1 MDPRLLRYY
10 NQELQHVRDM
20 GAEFAREFPKIAG
33 RLGMEGL
40 ECADPYVERL
50 LEGFAFLA
58 ARVQLKIDAEFPR
71 FTQHLLEM
79 VYPRYLAPMPSMAVV
94 QLQPDLRE
102 PALATGVAVPRD
114 SALHSMVGRDTT
126 AACEFRLANEV
137 TLWPI
142 ELAEAKILD
151 GAAALGAIGVR
162 FSDRARSALR
172 LVFRC
177 TAGVQVRQLALDE
190 LPIYLVGADNL
201 PSELYAQL
209 LGAGISLLVRGGA
222 NTTIALGR
230 EAIRPMGYADDEA
243 LLPPARRQFS
253 GYRLLQEYFAFP
265 QRFLFVRFAGL
276 QRALQQ
282 IAGDRFELIVLFDQA
297 AQNLE
302 PTVGS
307 DNFRLFCGAVINLF
321 PRSADRI
328 HIEPGVPEYHVVVD
342 RTRPMDYEVYDV
354 SEVLGFGDRTEPDH
368 RFRPFYACNEQSWH
382 SREQAYFTLRR
393 EPRRLSSRQRQNGP
407 RASYIGSETFLA
419 LVDPDEAPFASN
431 LRQLQAQVLCT
442 NRDLPLNIP
451 ISKTASDFTLESAAP
466 VESVRCVAGL
476 SRPRPSFAHGDASW
490 RLISHLSLNYLSIVD
505 TPGVDTPGVATPG
518 VAAPG
523 EGAAALR
530 EMLGLY
536 ADPNDTAAQRQIE
549 GVRAIDSK
557 AIIGRVPLPGP
568 IAYGRGTQITLTLE
582 DAAFQGLNSFILAA
596 VLEEFFARFAS
607 INSFSRTV
615 LRSVERGEVARWP
628 MRLGN
633 RSTL

>member
-33 RLGMEGL
+33 RLGVEGL

-79 VYPRYLAPMPSMAVV
+79 VYPRYLAPTPSMAVA

-102 PALATGVAVPRD
+102 PALAAGVTVPRD
-114 SALHSMVGRDTT
+114 AVLHSMVGRDTT
-126 AACEFRLANEV
+126 VACEFRLANDV
-137 TLWPI
+137 TLWPL
-142 ELAEAKILD
+142 ELVEAKMLD

-162 FSDRARSALR
+162 PGDGTRSALR
-172 LVFRC
+172 LTFHC
-177 TAGVQVRQLALDE
+177 TAGVQAAQLSLDE
-190 LPIYLVGADNL
+190 LPIYLVGADSL
-201 PSELYAQL
+201 PADLYAQL
-209 LGAGISLLVRGGA
+209 MGNGTRVLVRGAAGPGH
-222 NTTIALGR
+222 TTVALGR
-230 EAIRPMGYADDEA
+230 EAIQRVGYGDDEA
-243 LLPPARRQFS
+243 LIPPARRQFS

-265 QRFLFVRFAGL
+265 QRFLFVKLGGL
-276 QRALQQ
+276 RRALQR
-282 IAGDRFELIVLFDQA
+282 IAGDRFELIVLFNAGA
-297 AQNLE
+297 ANLE
-302 PTVGS
+302 STVGI

-328 HIEPGVPEYHVVVD
+328 HVEPGVPEYHVVAD
-342 RTRPMDYEVYDV
+342 RTRPMDFEVYDV
-354 SEVLGFGDRTEPDH
+354 LDVQGFGDRTEPD
-368 RFRPFYACNEQSWH
+368 RQFRPFYSCNEQSWH
-382 SREQAYFTLRR
+382 SRDHAYFTLRR
-393 EPRRLSSRQRQNGP
+393 EARRLSSRQRQNGA
-407 RASYIGSETFLA
+407 RASYVGSEIFLS
-419 LVDPDEAPFASN
+419 LVDPDEAPFSSN
-431 LRQLQAQVLCT
+431 LRQLAAMTLCT

-451 ISKTASDFTLESAAP
+451 ISKTATDFILESAAP

-505 TPGVDTPGVATPG
+505 TA
-518 VAAPG
+518 G

-530 EMLGLY
+530 VMLSLY
-536 ADPNDTAAQRQIE
+536 ADTNDAAAQRQIE
-549 GVRAIDSK
+549 GVRAVASK
-557 AIIGRVPLPGP
+557 AVIGRVPILGP
-568 IAYGRGTQITLTLE
+568 IAYGRGTEVTLTLE
-582 DAAFQGLNSFILAA
+582 DAAFQGSNGFILAA

-607 INSFSRTV
+607 INSFAKTV

>member
-20 GAEFAREFPKIAG
+20 GAEFAHEFPKIAG

-79 VYPRYLAPMPSMAVV
+79 VYPRYLAPTPSMAVV

-102 PALATGVAVPRD
+102 PALAAGVSVPRD
-114 SALHSMVGRDTT
+114 AVLHSMVGRDTT

-142 ELAEAKILD
+142 ELAEAKMLD

-162 FSDRARSALR
+162 PGEGSRSALR
-172 LVFRC
+172 LTFRC
-177 TAGVQVRQLALDE
+177 TAGVQVAQLALDQ

-201 PSELYAQL
+201 PADLYAHL
-209 LGAGISLLVRGGA
+209 LGSGTRVLVRGSAGA
-222 NTTIALGR
+222 SGSTTVSLGR
-230 EAIRPMGYADDEA
+230 DAIRRMGYDEDEA
-243 LLPPARRQFS
+243 LIPPARRQFS

-265 QRFLFVRFAGL
+265 QRFLFVSLCGVN
-276 QRALQQ
+276 RALRQ
-282 IAGDRFELIVLFDQA
+282 IAGDRFELIVLFDRGA
-297 AQNLE
+297 AALE
-302 PTVGS
+302 STVGG
-307 DNFRLFCGAVINLF
+307 DNFRLFCGAAINLF

-328 HIEPGVPEYHVVVD
+328 HVEAGVPEYHVVAD
-342 RTRPMDYEVYDV
+342 RTRPMDFEVYDV
-354 SEVLGFGDRTEPDH
+354 LEVQGFGDRTEPDRH
-368 RFRPFYACNEQSWH
+368 FRPFYSCNEQSWH
-382 SREQAYFTLRR
+382 SRDHAYFTLRR
-393 EPRRLSSRQRQNGP
+393 EPRRLSSRQRQVGP
-407 RASYIGSETFLA
+407 RASYIGSEIFLA
-419 LVDPDEAPFASN
+419 LVDAEEAPFSSN
-431 LRQLQAQVLCT
+431 LRQLAATTLCT

-451 ISKTASDFTLESAAP
+451 ISKSATDFVLESAAP

-505 TPGVDTPGVATPG
+505 TPG
-518 VAAPG
+518 

-530 EMLGLY
+530 EMLSLY
-536 ADPNDTAAQRQIE
+536 ADPNDSSALRQIE
-549 GVRAIDSK
+549 GVRAIASK
-557 AIIGRVPLPGP
+557 AVIGRVPIAGP
-568 IAYGRGTQITLTLE
+568 IAYGRGTEVTLTLE
-582 DAAFQGLNSFILAA
+582 DAAFQGSNAFVLAA

-615 LRSVERGEVARWP
+615 LRSLERGEVARWP